1 MENKPNKHFCIQPF
15 VNVTTRV
22 DGQNNVCCNIVKRD
36 SNIKSESQKEFF
48 QSAYVKNLRNKMLNG
63 EKIDDCRL
71 CYYQEA
77 KTGESHRKQ
86 YNQYYYIKND
96 QDIEYYPQILKSL
109 KLDKPSDP
117 LYVEVHISNL
127 CNLKCLTCNERD
139 SSQYHS
145 ENKILGISENPQID
159 YTKFVVQSAKAVESI
174 LSKNLLFLDIR
185 GGETLLVPEIKKILK
200 QTDEQLT
207 KKITLKI
214 QTNGTILPDQDWL
227 DIFRK
232 FKNTKLTV
240 SIDAYNKDN
249 EYVRFPSQWSKI
261 LDTFE
266 VLKKEKIKFTINTVV
281 SNINVMVID
290 KLLHWVSQNNYLNY
304 LYILKSPDYFQPTN
318 LPQDLLDEA
327 TQRLEKVKN
336 LPFANANTNKTI
348 DKLIVMCKNKKDT
361 TNWKEFVSEI
371 NRRDKHRKNT
381 ISSIMPE
388 IKEYLNA

>member
-266 VLKKEKIKFTINTVV
+266 VLEKAI
-281 SNINVMVID
+281 
-290 KLLHWVSQNNYLNY
+290 
-304 LYILKSPDYFQPTN
+304 LYD
-318 LPQDLLDEA
+318 
-327 TQRLEKVKN
+327 R
-336 LPFANANTNKTI
+336 
-348 DKLIVMCKNKKDT
+348 
-361 TNWKEFVSEI
+361 
-371 NRRDKHRKNT
+371 
-381 ISSIMPE
+381 
-388 IKEYLNA
+388 